1 MSRNRPRKEP
11 VLPEGKVSL
20 QGAAEFL
27 GVSRHKVARLVKKG
41 TLKSEKFDLD
51 ERVLLFNIEELK
63 HLKEGSPNG
72 SGHRGR

>member
-11 VLPEGKVSL
+11 QIPQGKVSL

-41 TLKSEKFDLD
+41 TLRSEKYNLD
-51 ERVLLFNIEELK
+51 ERVMLFDVGELK
-63 HLKEGSPNG
+63 HLKEGASNG

>member
-11 VLPEGKVSL
+11 QIPQGKASL

-51 ERVLLFNIEELK
+51 ERVVLFDMSELK
-63 HLKEGSPNG
+63 YLKEGAANG

>member
-11 VLPEGKVSL
+11 QIPKGKVSL
-20 QGAAEFL
+20 QVAAEFL

-51 ERVLLFNIEELK
+51 ERVVLFDVAELK
-63 HLKEGSPNG
+63 HLKEGSTNG